1 MSAATG
7 SAIPKAAMIG
17 GHLPARR
24 DGLHAIIAEVAWHMG
39 LDRSAIT
46 GPCRKAELVRARAAI
61 VWIALR
67 LGSRSLNQIGRTLGG
82 RDHSTVRS
90 AWTKAEEAL
99 RPRDPAFRRMTDRLL
114 DHFRDLQED

>member
-1 MSAATG
+1 MRAAIDSAVAT
-7 SAIPKAAMIG
+7 SAIIG
-17 GHLPARR
+17 DGLPARR

-39 LDRSAIT
+39 LARSAIT
-46 GPCRKAELVRARAAI
+46 SPCRKAEFVRARAAI

-67 LGSRSLNQIGRTLGG
+67 LGTRSLNQIGRALGG

-90 AWTKAEEAL
+90 AWTKAEEEL